1 MVRVYALLGVVF
13 FIGLMWLYTQE
24 FVHFSNTIGIKSLLI
39 GSFTAGLVLAGGIL
53 WWMRERFTP
62 LATHYPEVLFIVV
75 ITLLFSP
82 LFGSLL
88 NRLGGKKVLS
98 EFKFISERAF
108 LATGYGILEKGYG
121 LIENEATKPN
131 QWMLTVQDNGVIRQF
146 RYKSQAYYP
155 ITQPGELISLPVVQG
170 LFGIRVVELK

>member
-1 MVRVYALLGVVF
+1 MVRVYALLGVLL

-39 GSFTAGLVLAGGIL
+39 GSFTVGLVLACSIL
-53 WWMRERFTP
+53 WWMRERLTP
-62 LATHYPEVLFIVV
+62 LAKHYPEVLFIVV

-108 LATGYGILEKGYG
+108 LASGYGILEKGHG
-121 LIENEATKPN
+121 LFENEGVKPN
-131 QWMLTVQDNGVIRQF
+131 QWILTVQDNGVIRRF

-155 ITQPGELISLPVVQG
+155 ITQPGELISLPVVHG
-170 LFGIRVVELK
+170 LFGVWVVELK